1 VEPGD
6 GELGV
11 APTLNVTEHLAHR
24 ETERTL
30 SSFPQND
37 SIQGSTRKRK
47 PMRADENNLDYRGS
61 VIEIIGDA
69 KNRELGNIW
78 DTW

>member
-1 VEPGD
+1 MENS
-6 GELGV
+6 GV

-24 ETERTL
+24 RTERAF

-37 SIQGSTRKRK
+37 SMQGSTRKRK

-61 VIEIIGDA
+61 VTEIIRDA
-69 KNRELGNIW
+69 KYRKLGNIW
-78 DTW
+78 DT